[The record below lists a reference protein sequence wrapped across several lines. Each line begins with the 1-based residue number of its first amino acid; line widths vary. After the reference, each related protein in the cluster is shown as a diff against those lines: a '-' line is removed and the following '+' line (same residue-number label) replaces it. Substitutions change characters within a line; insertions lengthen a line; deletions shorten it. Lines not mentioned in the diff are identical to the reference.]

1 MIRYFITTNKG
12 LKVGEGKYETP
23 KKGQLAFIF
32 LTGPTR
38 EETDQLAKDFSI
50 KKDIFS
56 EYMKIPYSRRYSSA
70 PFAFV
75 MKDYFVENNETQSGS
90 LLFVITHNY
99 MIVVASKES
108 RYYRKLFDSSVE
120 KLNCI
125 KPKSIGHILYTF
137 LQEDVEDNYEVL
149 EMTEE
154 LISDLEKEVNH
165 YETERLMDVDRIIT
179 HKRKLFRIGR
189 QFWASTKIIS
199 ALRSGSAQIQLDK
212 ESSLMLAD
220 IYETF
225 LHQIDVVNSQKDMLS
240 DVLTI
245 HSTNVNNRLATI
257 SNSLNTIMKRLTAYT
272 LILMFPT
279 FVASAYG
286 MNLPD
291 LPLAHSAHSFWT
303 IMGGTVIFTLIMF
316 YIFRSRKWL

>member
-12 LKVGEGKYETP
+12 LKVGEGKYELP
-23 KKGQLAFIF
+23 KKDQLAFIF
-32 LTGPTR
+32 VSGPAK
-38 EETDQLAKDFSI
+38 EETDLLSKDFCI
-50 KKDIFS
+50 NKDIFT
-56 EYMKIPYSRRYSSA
+56 EYLKIPYSRRYSTK

-75 MKDYFVENNETQSGS
+75 MKDYYVENGVTESGS
-90 LLFVITHNY
+90 LLFVIAVNY

-125 KPKSIGHILYTF
+125 KPKSIGHLLYTF

-165 YETERLMDVDRIIT
+165 YETEKMLDVDKIIT

-199 ALRSGSAQIQLDK
+199 ALRSGSAQIRLDK
-212 ESSLMLAD
+212 ESSLMLQD

-245 HSTNVNNRLATI
+245 HSTNVNNRLAI
-257 SNSLNTIMKRLTAYT
+257 INNDLNLIVKRLSAYT

-279 FVASAYG
+279 LVVSAFSMNVVDIPFAKTDVA
-286 MNLPD
+286 
-291 LPLAHSAHSFWT
+291 FW
-303 IMGGTVIFTLIMF
+303 IVMGITATLTAVIYAIAKK
-316 YIFRSRKWL
+316 RKWM